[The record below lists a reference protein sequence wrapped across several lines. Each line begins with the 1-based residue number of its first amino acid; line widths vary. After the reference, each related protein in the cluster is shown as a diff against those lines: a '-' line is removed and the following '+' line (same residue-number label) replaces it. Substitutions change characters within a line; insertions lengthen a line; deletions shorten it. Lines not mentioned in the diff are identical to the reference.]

1 MNYYSTPFTQLII
14 DGLVGTEPIEGWIKS
29 LDKLMETIKLEQ
41 SGDISEKSV
50 LKMRHILSELEN
62 FMPAHAC
69 LGGAIK
75 IISVLF
81 NPAKSLPSFSNDMK
95 TFSRKIQSSDDE
107 KRLEHLLPTINE
119 IKQLFV
125 K

>member
-1 MNYYSTPFTQLII
+1 
-14 DGLVGTEPIEGWIKS
+14 
-29 LDKLMETIKLEQ
+29 METIKVEQ
-41 SGDISEKSV
+41 SGDISEKSIQ
-50 LKMRHILSELEN
+50 KMSHILSELEN

-81 NPAKSLPSFSNDMK
+81 NPAKSLPSWNYDMK
-95 TFSRKIQSSDDE
+95 TFTTKIQSSGDE
-107 KRLEHLLPTINE
+107 KRQEHLLPTINE

-125 K
+125 KVNLENNLIIVLAKTRLA

>member
-1 MNYYSTPFTQLII
+1 ME
-14 DGLVGTEPIEGWIKS
+14 GTTPIEGWIKS
-29 LDKLMETIKLEQ
+29 LNKLIESIEWEQ

-50 LKMRHILSELEN
+50 LKMRHVLSELEN

-81 NPAKSLPSFSNDMK
+81 NPAKSLPSLSYDMK
-95 TFSRKIQSSDDE
+95 TFSRKIQ
-107 KRLEHLLPTINE
+107 
-119 IKQLFV
+119 
-125 K
+125 